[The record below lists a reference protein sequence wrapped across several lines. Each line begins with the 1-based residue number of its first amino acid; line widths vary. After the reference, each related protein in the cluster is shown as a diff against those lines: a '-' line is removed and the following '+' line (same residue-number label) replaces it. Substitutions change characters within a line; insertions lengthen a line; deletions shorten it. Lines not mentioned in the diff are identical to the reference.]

1 MNKRLDLHDIVFLF
15 VPYAD
20 VSLPP
25 LGISVLS
32 GVVKSHGYKSH
43 CIDLAM
49 KLQQECVAANKN
61 FENTQLSLLS
71 PDTLEV
77 DPFVE
82 EFFNRWIQTVLD
94 LKPRYIGIS
103 VFSFFS
109 HFTTFYLCNKIRQQ
123 DPSVKIVLGGPGVGT
138 GFFNEIH
145 ELCNVSTLES
155 MQKFGEVIRQRNLV
169 DHVIVGDGEQAII
182 DLLSTNLIPNED
194 KFQISDYKQEFPFAD
209 FDDFE
214 LQKYQG
220 TLGKGYPQL
229 PMFTSKGCVRS
240 CDFCDVYAIQ
250 QRFRFRHGKNIV
262 KEMIYLSERYNI
274 RDFSFTDS
282 LVNGSLSSL
291 QEWVSELAIY
301 NKQNPD
307 KRITW
312 SGQWICRPVGQTK
325 PGFYQLLAESGCM
338 SLSIGAESGSNKVL
352 TAMNKKTTVEALYY
366 EAEQFYK
373 YDIKFMTLMLVGH
386 WAEQWDDFMASV
398 DMLYNLSHYV
408 RTGNYIAVSLGSTL
422 AILKNTPMDLNTEHN
437 KIQYQNN
444 SIWWTPLNPSLTAK
458 ERYYRLLIM
467 EKFCDSLNLPLM
479 ERVLPFVHKRL
490 LNNST
495 TIKQYYQDKVKDIDE
510 LPEQHAEYFYK
521 NFDQFLS
528 QVKNKHHESTVD
540 ISADIQAHVVNDFPV
555 VEIYF
560 NNELIKQQAL
570 SEGLHHLE
578 LLNIPAQQLNKV
590 AVRLTNKLPQD
601 TLVDSN
607 GTIVKDKFLELKKF
621 SINGINLL
629 DDVAFYMSTMQYH
642 EQGQSVEP
650 KFGFWLNNSELS
662 LEFANPFK
670 HWYNQHSKK
679 NAKLSAIIVTPNT
692 VPTQLED
699 EYFRSQIVE
708 ILQTIDY

>member
-1 MNKRLDLHDIVFLF
+1 MHDIVFLF

-32 GVVKSHGYKSH
+32 GVVKSHGYKSY

-49 KLQQECVAANKN
+49 KLQQECIAANKN

-71 PDTLEV
+71 PESTII

-82 EFFNRWIQTVLD
+82 EFFDRWIQTVLD

-103 VFSFFS
+103 IFSFFS
-109 HFTTFYLCNKIRQQ
+109 HFTTFYLCNKIRQKN
-123 DPSVKIVLGGPGVGT
+123 PSVKIVLGGPGVGI

-145 ELCNVSTLES
+145 ELCNISTLES

-182 DLLSTNLIPNED
+182 DLLSTDLISNED

-214 LQKYQG
+214 LHKYQG

-240 CDFCDVYAIQ
+240 CDFCDVYAVQ
-250 QRFRFRHGKNIV
+250 QKFRFRHGKNIV
-262 KEMIYLSERYNI
+262 KEMIYLAERYDI
-274 RDFSFTDS
+274 RDFNFTDS
-282 LVNGSLSSL
+282 LVNGSLSAL

-312 SGQWICRPVGQTK
+312 SGHWICRPAGQTK
-325 PGFYQLLAESGCM
+325 PEFYQLLAESGCAA
-338 SLSIGAESGSNKVL
+338 LSIGAESGSNKVL

-373 YDIKFMTLMLVGH
+373 YNIKFMTLMIVAH
-386 WAEQWDDFMASV
+386 WSEEWDDFIASV
-398 DMLYNLSHYV
+398 DMLYNLSHFV
-408 RTGNYIAVSLGSTL
+408 RTGNYIAVNLGSTL
-422 AILKNTPMDLNTEHN
+422 AILKNTPMDLNTEQN

-467 EKFCDSLNLPLM
+467 EKFCDSLNLPLA
-479 ERVLPFVHKRL
+479 ERVLPFIHKRL
-490 LNNST
+490 LDNSV
-495 TIKQYYQDKVKDIDE
+495 TIKEYYKDKVKDINK
-510 LPEQHAEYFYK
+510 LPEQHAEYFYR
-521 NFDQFLS
+521 NFDQFLL
-528 QVKNKHHESTVD
+528 QIKNKHHESTVD
-540 ISADIQAHVVNDFPV
+540 ILIDIQAHVVNNFPV

-560 NNELIKQQAL
+560 NNELVKQQAL
-570 SEGLHHLE
+570 AEGLHCLE
-578 LLNIPAQQLNKV
+578 ILNIPAQNLNKV
-590 AVRLTNKLPQD
+590 AVRLTNKLPED

-607 GTIVKDKFLELKKF
+607 GIIVKDKFLELKKF

-629 DDVAFYMSTMQYH
+629 DDVAFYMSTMQYY

-679 NAKLSAIIVTPNT
+679 NAKLAATIVSPNFI
-692 VPTQLED
+692 PTQLED
-699 EYFRSQIVE
+699 EYFRNEIVE